1 MAARCYDP
9 GRLRSYDSYD
19 NSPLARFLRAVT
31 RSFAIGTFFGVHV
44 RMYWAAAIV
53 MPLLFLQWIAPA
65 TGGAME
71 ALLLTTLAFVAL
83 FVVIWSHEMFHI
95 AAGWRFHIR
104 SELIT
109 LSPLGGLAHMSGPL
123 RSPREE
129 LWVTLAGP
137 AVHLVWLA
145 VFWPLEW
152 LLPIRLLDLGGF
164 VWCPIHFLVWFLVVT
179 NQSLLLFNLLPIF
192 PLDGGRTL
200 RALLSLKWHPN
211 LATMWATTVGMI
223 GGGVLVVLGLTRP
236 GFQSTIGIVLGI
248 SCITSSLQERRMA
261 KHVLVYRSDSVR
273 SPWETDGDAWKRGA
287 PPEPGRELSWFQR
300 WRVQR
305 AVKKAK
311 AAAINAAALDREVDA
326 VLERVH
332 EVGMGGLSDR
342 ERAVLKRAAKRR
354 NDVG

>member
-1 MAARCYDP
+1 MAARCYDR
-9 GRLRSYDSYD
+9 GRLRSYGPYD
-19 NSPLARFLRAVT
+19 NSPFARFLRAVT
-31 RSFAIGTFFGVHV
+31 SSFAIGTFFGVHV
-44 RMYWAAAIV
+44 RMYWAAAV
-53 MPLLFLQWIAPA
+53 VTPLLFLQWIAKVSS
-65 TGGAME
+65 GAAE
-71 ALLLTTLAFVAL
+71 ALLLTALSSVAL
-83 FVVIWSHEMFHI
+83 FVVIWTHEMFHI

-104 SELIT
+104 SDLIT

-145 VFWPLEW
+145 VFWPLQW
-152 LLPIRLLDLGGF
+152 LLPARVLDVGGF
-164 VWCPIHFLVWFLVVT
+164 VWCPIEFLVWFLVTT
-179 NQSLLLFNLLPIF
+179 NIGMLLFNLLPIF

-200 RALLSLKWHPN
+200 RALLSMKWHPN
-211 LATMWATTVGMI
+211 LATLWATTVGMI
-223 GGGVLVVLGLTRP
+223 GGGVLVVLGLSRP
-236 GFQSTIGIVLGI
+236 GFQSTIGVVIGI

-261 KHVLVYRSDSVR
+261 QHVLVYRSDGVR
-273 SPWETDGDAWKRGA
+273 SPWEADPDAWKRGA
-287 PPEPGRELSWFQR
+287 QPERMQKLSWFQR

-305 AVKKAK
+305 AVRKAK
-311 AAAINAAALDREVDA
+311 TAAIAEAALDREVDA

-332 EVGMGGLSDR
+332 QVGMGGLSDR

>member
-1 MAARCYDP
+1 MAGRCYDP
-9 GRLRSYDSYD
+9 ARVSSYGPYD
-19 NSPLARFLRAVT
+19 NSPLARFLRVVT
-31 RSFAIGTFFGVHV
+31 SSFAIGTFFTVHV
-44 RMYWAAAIV
+44 RMYWAAAV
-53 MPLLFLQWIAPA
+53 LMPLLFLQWIAPV
-65 TGGAME
+65 TGGASE
-71 ALLLTTLAFVAL
+71 ALLLSTLAFLAL
-83 FVVIWSHEMFHI
+83 FVVIWTHEMFHI

-104 SELIT
+104 SDLIT
-109 LSPLGGLAHMSGPL
+109 LSPLGGLAHLSGPL

-137 AVHLVWLA
+137 AVHLLWLA

-152 LLPIRLLDLGGF
+152 LLPMRVLDIGGF
-164 VWCPIHFLVWFLVVT
+164 LWCPIHFLVWFLVVT

-211 LATMWATTVGMI
+211 LATMWATTVGMV
-223 GGGVLVVLGLTRP
+223 GGGVLVVLGLMRP

-248 SCITSSLQERRMA
+248 SCITDSLRERRMA
-261 KHVLVYRSDSVR
+261 QHVLVYQANTVR
-273 SPWETDGDAWKRGA
+273 QPWEEDSEAWKRGA
-287 PPEPGRELSWFQR
+287 APERGAKLGWWQR

-311 AAAINAAALDREVDA
+311 SAAIAAAALDREVDA
-326 VLERVH
+326 VLQRVH